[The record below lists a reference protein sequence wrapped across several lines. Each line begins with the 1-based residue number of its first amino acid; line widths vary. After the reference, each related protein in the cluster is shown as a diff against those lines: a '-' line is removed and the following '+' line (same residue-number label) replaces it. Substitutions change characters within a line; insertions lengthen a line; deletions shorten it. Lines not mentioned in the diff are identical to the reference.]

1 MIRARLV
8 LAVSDYG
15 SATLLLLLLLHQ
27 PSLSASIQPVV
38 VAFEPPRNDWS
49 DFQLKNK
56 IKQKRFEFGPEPT
69 DQ

>member
-15 SATLLLLLLLHQ
+15 SATLLLLHQ

-38 VAFEPPRNDWS
+38 VAFEPPRNDWT